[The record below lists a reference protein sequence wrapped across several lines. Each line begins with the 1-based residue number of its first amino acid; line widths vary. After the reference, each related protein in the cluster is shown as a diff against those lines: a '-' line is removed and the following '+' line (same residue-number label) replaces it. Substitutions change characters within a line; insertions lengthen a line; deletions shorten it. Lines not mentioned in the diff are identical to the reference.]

1 MNKSRNK
8 KAGYN
13 SYQPEEIYLKNL
25 SDPRRPIGLIA
36 LFTLCYFSFFLFF
49 LCELVALIVCCVVKV
64 NDGVLRGFFWNIE
77 KL

>member
-36 LFTLCYFSFFLFF
+36 LFTLCYFSFFFIFSLRARRTYCV
-49 LCELVALIVCCVVKV
+49 LCGE
-64 NDGVLRGFFWNIE
+64 GE
-77 KL
+77 